1 MMVID
6 KDSVTATRK
15 LVEKGHTK
23 KAIADITKMLEIK
36 QAHLWRSDVIAPCC
50 GSLAGYTCQITSEVE
65 MLENILK
72 ALESGDK
79 AHAATML
86 DGYIQVIEENR
97 KREPTEPQ
105 YS

>member
-1 MMVID
+1 MMIIN

-15 LVEKGHTK
+15 LVEKGNTQE
-23 KAIADITKMLEIK
+23 AIADIQKMLEIK
-36 QAHLWRSDVIAPCC
+36 QAHLWRSEAGSCC
-50 GSLAGYTCQITSEVE
+50 GSLADYTCQITRELE

-72 ALESGDK
+72 ALEIGDK
-79 AHAATML
+79 AQAATML

-97 KREPTEPQ
+97 KREPAEPQ

>member
-1 MMVID
+1 MLMID
-6 KDSVTATRK
+6 KDSVAATRK
-15 LVEKGHTK
+15 LVEKGNTK
-23 KAIADITKMLEIK
+23 EAIADITKMIEIK

-50 GSLAGYTCQITSEVE
+50 GSLAGYTCQITNEVE

-79 AHAATML
+79 TQAATML
-86 DGYIQVIEENR
+86 DSYVQVIEENR

>member
-1 MMVID
+1 MVID

-15 LVEKGHTK
+15 LVEKGNTK
-23 KAIADITKMLEIK
+23 KAIAAIKKMLEIK

-50 GSLAGYTCQITSEVE
+50 GSLAGYTCQITSEIE

-79 AHAATML
+79 TQAATML

-97 KREPTEPQ
+97 KREPAEPQ

>member
-1 MMVID
+1 MVID

-15 LVEKGHTK
+15 LAEKGNTQE
-23 KAIADITKMLEIK
+23 AIADIKKMLEIK
-36 QAHLWRSDVIAPCC
+36 QAHLWRSDVISPCC
-50 GSLAGYTCQITSEVE
+50 GSLGGYTCQITSEVE

-79 AHAATML
+79 AQAATML